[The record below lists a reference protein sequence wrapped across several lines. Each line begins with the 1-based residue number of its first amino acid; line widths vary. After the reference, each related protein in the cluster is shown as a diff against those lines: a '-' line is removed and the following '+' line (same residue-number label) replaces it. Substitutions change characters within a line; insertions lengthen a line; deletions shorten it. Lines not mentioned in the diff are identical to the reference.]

1 MTDEDKQKLKQLEE
15 DVQDLQFQVKRLNA
29 TLQTYFERQAKQ
41 ARSNGRRQA
50 NLSQIEITQADF
62 FQNLGDGLEV
72 SG

>member
-29 TLQTYFERQAKQ
+29 TLQTYFESQAKR

-50 NLSQIEITQADF
+50 NLSQIEVAQADF